1 MAKQWW
7 PDLSRRQKSNETIDN
22 PAFSGGEL
30 TRVLAHF
37 RLINRWLGNYR
48 QTRRALNQLLN
59 TIPGDREIHI
69 VDLGCGGGDLLCFL
83 KRSFKNDHRLKFTG
97 IDYNPHTL
105 KAAAEF
111 SCDKGRFTWLCADV
125 TNPGFELPECD
136 ILIASH
142 FIYRFDPVPL
152 ENHLRNWQ
160 RSVSTAMVF
169 SELRRSNW
177 SYLLFKTAGSLVFRS
192 KITIND
198 GLRAIS
204 GAYKPDELKE
214 IWAKVNARFQLKKA
228 PLFRQIIV
236 VPCKR

>member
-7 PDLSRRQKSNETIDN
+7 PDLSRRQKSNEIIDN
-22 PAFSGGEL
+22 PDFAGSEL
-30 TRVLAHF
+30 TKVLAHF

-48 QTRRALNQLLN
+48 ETRRTLSRILK
-59 TIPGDREIHI
+59 TIPANREIHI

-83 KRSFKNDHRLKFTG
+83 KRSFKNDPRLRFTG

-105 KAAAEF
+105 RAAAEF
-111 SCDKGRFTWLCADV
+111 SCDKDRFSWLCADV
-125 TNPGFELPECD
+125 SDPDFILPECD

-177 SYLLFKTAGSLVFRS
+177 SYLLFSTVGRLIFRS
-192 KITIND
+192 EITIND
-198 GLRAIS
+198 GLRAIA
-204 GAYKPDELKE
+204 GAYKPEELRLMWLKL
-214 IWAKVNARFQLKKA
+214 NRDTDARKA